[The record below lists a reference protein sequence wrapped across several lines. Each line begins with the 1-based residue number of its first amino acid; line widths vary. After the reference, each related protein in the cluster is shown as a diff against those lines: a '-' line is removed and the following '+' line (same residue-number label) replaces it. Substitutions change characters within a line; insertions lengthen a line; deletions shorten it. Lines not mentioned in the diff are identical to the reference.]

1 MNLECK
7 LAHEIIKKSLL
18 VKTAASWDEPLAKFL
33 RFESNTFPTRYGTLS
48 NDPSVLW
55 SEEEDRTKARY
66 FHGFLFMTGWA
77 HKISELGDKEALRR
91 VSDLVDCWQAKYP
104 LDNGL
109 LDGAAYHDETTAQRL
124 NIILGLIISMGSL
137 SSETVIERLRTLADK
152 TAQLLES
159 QEFHSGLNNHGMFQ
173 DISLRNYSIIARWA
187 PAESRERKLRT
198 ALDRIRRYFI
208 HSYTSEGVHVENT
221 PTYHLMVSRNLQQH
235 VEVLRALEISDQA
248 DVENLLS
255 RAGSYA
261 TNVIMPN
268 GLFPPISD
276 TTKIG
281 LSSNVGN
288 LFDDEFDY
296 ACSAGKQGKKPT
308 QKTIVYSKSG
318 YGIYR
323 SDWDSAGATYL
334 LFQAAYNNNYH
345 KHSDDLSIVLYAN
358 GREVI
363 TEPGPFSYNYK
374 DPYSRYAYSQ
384 FSHNNIVVNNQ
395 STLRTDENRSTVKI
409 IESSIGEENF
419 KITGETGR
427 LKGVEHRRTV
437 HVYGA
442 ARKESIS
449 IIDHLQSDDICEYS
463 QHWNIAPGLDV
474 VTHGNGFEVYDGNKK
489 VLDAIIEVDTSIKV
503 ETFRGVTKPRVLG
516 WSFPSFGEKVPT
528 NVVKVSYS
536 GQGSIVVKTVFNTSD
551 FFYTDRGLAPA
562 NSNGWKRTNIGRGL
576 NYIQNDYTTEDPQV
590 PLVFVF
596 SAMGLI
602 GNFSYNYKATLD
614 SIKCSSIYILDDFGD
629 QGSYYLQEK
638 NDTSIFETV
647 QKFILAKIEESGN
660 RKRPIYF
667 VGSSKGGTAA
677 LLHGLKIEN
686 SRIFV
691 GAPQTKIGSFIE
703 KPHPN
708 ILKYM
713 TGSNDAAAIQSLDAV
728 LYEDHYFGNNTSQV
742 TIAVGKGD
750 HHYKNHVLPW
760 VEHAK
765 KRGLIVNTIVR
776 EGTPHS
782 EIGRV
787 YRDLLKKEIENS
799 SMKTANP
806 INSLSLAEDEKEN
819 KRTDREPQV
828 GEKSVWFDKVSGRL
842 FASTENIENTE
853 VAYRLYR
860 ENELCLSVPYQKI
873 NYTSWVNLSSGR
885 YRVRYFRRNLTSGF
899 VSKETS
905 GWVTI

>member
-1 MNLECK
+1 
-7 LAHEIIKKSLL
+7 
-18 VKTAASWDEPLAKFL
+18 
-33 RFESNTFPTRYGTLS
+33 
-48 NDPSVLW
+48 
-55 SEEEDRTKARY
+55 
-66 FHGFLFMTGWA
+66 
-77 HKISELGDKEALRR
+77 
-91 VSDLVDCWQAKYP
+91 
-104 LDNGL
+104 
-109 LDGAAYHDETTAQRL
+109 
-124 NIILGLIISMGSL
+124 
-137 SSETVIERLRTLADK
+137 
-152 TAQLLES
+152 
-159 QEFHSGLNNHGMFQ
+159 
-173 DISLRNYSIIARWA
+173 
-187 PAESRERKLRT
+187 
-198 ALDRIRRYFI
+198 
-208 HSYTSEGVHVENT
+208 
-221 PTYHLMVSRNLQQH
+221 LMVSRNLQQH
-235 VEVLRALEISDQA
+235 VEVLRSLEISDHGN
-248 DVENLLS
+248 VETLLS

-268 GLFPPISD
+268 GHFPPISD

-281 LSSNVGN
+281 LRSNVGK
-288 LFDDEFDY
+288 LFDEEFDY

-308 QKTIVYSKSG
+308 QKTIVYSESG

-323 SDWDSAGATYL
+323 SDWESVGATYL
-334 LFQAAYNNNYH
+334 LFQAAYNNDYH
-345 KHSDDLSIVLYAN
+345 KHSDDLSVVLYAN
-358 GREVI
+358 GRELI

-374 DPYSRYAYSQ
+374 DPYSKYAYSQ
-384 FSHNNIVVNNQ
+384 FSHNNIVVNNT

-409 IESSIGEENF
+409 IESSIGEEDF
-419 KITGETGR
+419 KVTGETGR
-427 LKGVEHRRTV
+427 LKGVKHRRTI
-437 HVYGA
+437 HVTGA

-449 IIDHLQSDDICEYS
+449 VIDHLQSDDICEYS

-474 VTHGNGFEVYDGNKK
+474 VTHGNGFEVFDGSKK
-489 VLDAIIEVDTSIKV
+489 VLDASIEIDKPINV

-528 NVVKVSYS
+528 NVVKVSFS
-536 GQGSIVVKTVFNTSD
+536 GQGNVVFKTVFNTND

-562 NSNGWKRTNIGRGL
+562 NENGWKRTNIGRGL
-576 NYIQNDYTTEDPQV
+576 NYIQNDYSKNHSQA

-596 SAMGLI
+596 SAMGPI

-614 SIKCSSIYILDDFGD
+614 IIKCNAIYILDDFGD
-629 QGSYYLQEK
+629 QGSYYLQEQ
-638 NDTSIFETV
+638 NDTSIFDTV
-647 QKFILAKIEESGN
+647 QKFISAKIEEIGN
-660 RKRPIYF
+660 NKRPIYF

-728 LYEDHYFGNNTSQV
+728 LYRDHYFGNTTSQV

-787 YRDLLKKEIENS
+787 YRDLLKQEIENS
-799 SMKTANP
+799 SMKSANP
-806 INSLSLAEDEKEN
+806 INSLPPAEHEKEKSRKN
-819 KRTDREPQV
+819 REPHV
-828 GEKSVWFDKVSGRL
+828 GKKSVWFDKVSDRL
-842 FASTENIENTE
+842 FASTEDIGNTE
-853 VAYRLYR
+853 IAFRLYR
-860 ENELCLSVPYQKI
+860 ENELCLSVPYQTT
-873 NYTSWVNLSSGR
+873 NYTSWVNLSPGR
-885 YRVRYFRRNLTSGF
+885 YRVRYFRRYLASGL